1 MSERNKEA
9 ENNEHFNA
17 QQDECDSMAIIFEE
31 DFALISHDPIYYS
44 ITLRSENDG
53 DADGASIDH
62 DLALAVSYP
71 SLYPDVPPTFRLIGT
86 PLHPVQERA
95 LLDVAYDSAQPGSP
109 CVYGCV
115 IAVRD
120 FLNRGGLVQ
129 AGISLLSDDCLARIL
144 SYLATTPEDVENV
157 CTAMPVFTGASM
169 SNAVW
174 KPLCRRRWMGQWGFN
189 DRWKGFN
196 DRWKRYKCRVD
207 DDKEFWKTAYT
218 AEERDALRT
227 SMNRNELCSMTFE
240 CRAWFS
246 TRRFRNQPDG
256 MRDVLPTGL
265 RENLAS
271 DVVFSTTNEV
281 SSNNRNFGLCTW
293 EIIGSNRGGIS
304 QLAWKIR
311 RETEKLLVDRFTVH
325 RTDNWGWELRGFFYV
340 LRAKECGASVSEIEL
355 WRDIMRNIVVQEK
368 PRWVS
373 ATRFHKYYYREV
385 PDDMQGLGW

>member
-9 ENNEHFNA
+9 ENNPEHINA
-17 QQDECDSMAIIFEE
+17 QHDECDSMAIIFEE
-31 DFALISHDPIYYS
+31 DFDLISHDPIYFS
-44 ITLRSENDG
+44 ITLRPEIDG
-53 DADGASIDH
+53 DTDDASLAH

-71 SLYPDVPPTFRLIGT
+71 ATYPDVPPTFRLVGT

-95 LLDVAYDSAQPGSP
+95 LLDVAYDSAQTGSP

-115 IAVRD
+115 IAVKD

-144 SYLATTPEDVENV
+144 SYLATTPEDIKNV

-169 SNAVW
+169 LNAVW
-174 KPLCRRRWMGQWGFN
+174 KPLCRRRWMGQWGFLV
-189 DRWKGFN
+189 
-196 DRWKRYKCRVD
+196 RWKRYKCRVD
-207 DDKEFWKTAYT
+207 DDKEFWKKAYT
-218 AEERDALRT
+218 AEEKDATRT
-227 SMNRNELCSMTFE
+227 TIHRNELCSMTFE

-265 RENLAS
+265 RKNLAN
-271 DVVFSTTNEV
+271 DMIFATTNEV
-281 SSNNRNFGLCTW
+281 SSNHRNFGLCTW
-293 EIIGSNRGGIS
+293 ETIGINGGCIS

-311 RETEKLLVDRFTVH
+311 RETENPLVDRFTVH

-340 LRAKECGASVSEIEL
+340 LQAKECDASVSEIEL

-368 PRWVS
+368 PPWVS
-373 ATRFHKYYYREV
+373 ATRFHKYYYREI
-385 PDDMQGLGW
+385 PDYMQGLGW

>member
-9 ENNEHFNA
+9 ENNEHINA

-31 DFALISHDPIYYS
+31 DFVLISNDPIYYS

-53 DADGASIDH
+53 DADGAPIDH

-71 SLYPDVPPTFRLIGT
+71 ALYPDVPPTFRLIGT

-95 LLDVAYDSAQPGSP
+95 LLDVAYDVAQTGSP

-144 SYLATTPEDVENV
+144 SYLATTPEDVKNV

-174 KPLCRRRWMGQWGFN
+174 KPLCRRRWMGKWGV
-189 DRWKGFN
+189 N

-207 DDKEFWKTAYT
+207 DDKEFWKTAYA
-218 AEERDALRT
+218 AEEKDATRT
-227 SMNRNELCSMTFE
+227 SIHRNELCSMTFE

-246 TRRFRNQPDG
+246 KRRFRNQPDG
-256 MRDVLPTGL
+256 MRDVLPSGL
-265 RENLAS
+265 SENLAS
-271 DVVFSTTNEV
+271 DVVFATTNEV
-281 SSNNRNFGLCTW
+281 SSDHRNFELCTW
-293 EIIGSNRGGIS
+293 EIIGCNGCCIS
-304 QLAWKIR
+304 RLAWKIR

>member
-1 MSERNKEA
+1 
-9 ENNEHFNA
+9 
-17 QQDECDSMAIIFEE
+17 
-31 DFALISHDPIYYS
+31 
-44 ITLRSENDG
+44 
-53 DADGASIDH
+53 
-62 DLALAVSYP
+62 
-71 SLYPDVPPTFRLIGT
+71 
-86 PLHPVQERA
+86 
-95 LLDVAYDSAQPGSP
+95 
-109 CVYGCV
+109 
-115 IAVRD
+115 
-120 FLNRGGLVQ
+120 
-129 AGISLLSDDCLARIL
+129 
-144 SYLATTPEDVENV
+144 
-157 CTAMPVFTGASM
+157 
-169 SNAVW
+169 
-174 KPLCRRRWMGQWGFN
+174 
-189 DRWKGFN
+189 
-196 DRWKRYKCRVD
+196 
-207 DDKEFWKTAYT
+207 
-218 AEERDALRT
+218 
-227 SMNRNELCSMTFE
+227 
-240 CRAWFS
+240 
-246 TRRFRNQPDG
+246 

-271 DVVFSTTNEV
+271 DVVFATTNEV